1 MTGRRFAIAVLG
13 ALLAVTAVAC
23 SEEDHGPLNVPASAD
38 ADVGKQLI
46 QSYGCGTCHTIPDVA
61 GADGRVGPSLED
73 FGHQMYIAGAVPNDW
88 DNLVAWLMD
97 PQAIEPGT
105 IMPNFG
111 MGETTAANVAAY
123 LASLK

>member
-13 ALLAVTAVAC
+13 ALLAITAVAC

-61 GADGRVGPSLED
+61 GADGRQP
-73 FGHQMYIAGAVPNDW
+73 
-88 DNLVAWLMD
+88 
-97 PQAIEPGT
+97 
-105 IMPNFG
+105 
-111 MGETTAANVAAY
+111 VAAP
-123 LASLK
+123 

>member
-1 MTGRRFAIAVLG
+1 M
-13 ALLAVTAVAC
+13 
-23 SEEDHGPLNVPASAD
+23 
-38 ADVGKQLI
+38 
-46 QSYGCGTCHTIPDVA
+46 GTT
-61 GADGRVGPSLED
+61 
-73 FGHQMYIAGAVPNDW
+73 NDW